1 LRQVPLAAEKSSRG
15 PEAAGQVRDAGNE
28 TGVRRK
34 EMRIAMSNVIAL
46 VLWRNFR
53 FLDGGFTSRDF
64 SWLVI
69 GALLAAVLIWAFQRQ
84 RRRWF

>member
-1 LRQVPLAAEKSSRG
+1 
-15 PEAAGQVRDAGNE
+15 
-28 TGVRRK
+28 
-34 EMRIAMSNVIAL
+34 MRIAMSNVIAL